1 MTAAN
6 GDSSG
11 VATPLEQKPDVDPG
25 HTSAASPRR
34 AALCE
39 HVTDAEWAIL
49 EPFVPPACSCGRKR
63 TQSMRERFFAWI
75 NGNRRPAKEFEA
87 TIAFAEAFLYAA
99 YVMLLP
105 RLARSYARGAA

>member
-1 MTAAN
+1 M
-6 GDSSG
+6 
-11 VATPLEQKPDVDPG
+11 EQKPDVNPG

-39 HVTDAEWAIL
+39 HVTDAECAIL

-75 NGNRRPAKEFEA
+75 NGNRRLAKEFEA
-87 TIAFAEAFLYAA
+87 TIASAEAFLHAA
-99 YVMLLP
+99 YVILLP
-105 RLARSYARGAA
+105 RLARSYAGGAA